1 MKISIKETQNPT
13 IIKFEFPDFITQN
26 QNFEFKNIDEAK
38 NSPLA
43 QQLFYLPFVKT
54 VYISGNFI
62 AIERF
67 SIVDWKDVQDDVA
80 EQIENFVNDGGVIVL
95 PTENATKKQPISV
108 YGETTP
114 NPASLKFVVNK
125 ALTKTSAEFKN
136 IDEAKASPL
145 AQELFKFHY
154 VKEIFITENYV
165 SVTKYDSI
173 SWDEITLELRTFIKQ
188 FLENGGTVLDESLIA
203 TDIKQEKQ
211 QIKNFDNLDVTSQQI
226 INILEEYVKPAVAA
240 DGGNILFDSYDE
252 DSKKV
257 KVVLQGSCNG
267 SIHARRIVPLRVLR
281 ASPQHPSP
289 GMFQT
294 DEHDRC
300 GVEREQLTQH
310 QATQHRQAQRLTQFS
325 AHTERECQRD
335 CAEHGGHRGHQY
347 RAQPRLCRQKNR
359 LRGGAPRAL
368 GLQRHINHQ
377 DGIFL
382 DNANQH
388 QNTNRG
394 NDGEFHPK
402 HP

>member
-1 MKISIKETQNPT
+1 MENNFVKFAKKYIIQMKISIKETQNPT

-67 SIVDWKDVQDDVA
+67 SIVDWKDVKDDVA
-80 EQIENFVNDGGVIVL
+80 EQIENFVNNGGVIVL

-136 IDEAKASPL
+136 IDEAAASPL

-252 DSKKV
+252 TDKKV

-267 SIHARRIVPLRVLR
+267 CPSSTFTLKNGIENMLKSMLNDNEIV
-281 ASPQHPSP
+281 
-289 GMFQT
+289 
-294 DEHDRC
+294 
-300 GVEREQLTQH
+300 VE
-310 QATQHRQAQRLTQFS
+310 
-325 AHTERECQRD
+325 
-335 CAEHGGHRGHQY
+335 
-347 RAQPRLCRQKNR
+347 
-359 LRGGAPRAL
+359 AL
-368 GLQRHINHQ
+368 NG
-377 DGIFL
+377 
-382 DNANQH
+382 
-388 QNTNRG
+388 
-394 NDGEFHPK
+394 
-402 HP
+402 